1 MRADGELLTC
11 RSGQRTGF
19 LPGQTA
25 LACNGTGTSTRS
37 PVVIDKGVIHLFK
50 DPCAW
55 RALWSPITAAGLE
68 STVAGVLAGLLIAA
82 AAALLVQWYQGSD
95 AHTIALFGSGVP
107 ALALSTYLFTVIAG
121 VDYPNPEHY
130 ADKDYP
136 NQLKFDYMTPGSTGD
151 NLCSQLWS
159 GWVLAIGSLF
169 IGTAVLICGLAWAL
183 VSYADNLAVKLLE
196 RNDPIEWVGRRR
208 RFFIRL
214 NAWLSSAVIT
224 AALALLISVNVAYL
238 AAIGQQDFHK
248 GYLLFFVYFFGLYFL
263 GHSAF
268 VVFIRTQSAIRA
280 DKESCAAYAA
290 GGPPVATD
298 NEGIKAGVGPV
309 RPPAAKD
316 RSSARRKKVA
326 IRAAQ
331 EFGVAMWVALAA
343 LLAVYMTSGKAFNQP
358 RSGIAVSPK
367 IVIYVVVLYIIV
379 RASYI
384 VTYPVIVSI
393 AKRVTARW
401 VTARKDDTSTN
412 QEAVPPANAKS
423 VDRIRISYSYGM
435 LTPTTY
441 GVVLLA
447 ILETLFVVAFSQGP
461 LWTGPR
467 IFLSLFLGGL
477 YPAVLLAWLSSSVP
491 AAEGAR

>member
-1 MRADGELLTC
+1 
-11 RSGQRTGF
+11 
-19 LPGQTA
+19 
-25 LACNGTGTSTRS
+25 
-37 PVVIDKGVIHLFK
+37 
-50 DPCAW
+50 
-55 RALWSPITAAGLE
+55 
-68 STVAGVLAGLLIAA
+68 
-82 AAALLVQWYQGSD
+82 
-95 AHTIALFGSGVP
+95 
-107 ALALSTYLFTVIAG
+107 
-121 VDYPNPEHY
+121 
-130 ADKDYP
+130 
-136 NQLKFDYMTPGSTGD
+136 
-151 NLCSQLWS
+151 
-159 GWVLAIGSLF
+159 
-169 IGTAVLICGLAWAL
+169 
-183 VSYADNLAVKLLE
+183 
-196 RNDPIEWVGRRR
+196 
-208 RFFIRL
+208 
-214 NAWLSSAVIT
+214 
-224 AALALLISVNVAYL
+224 
-238 AAIGQQDFHK
+238 
-248 GYLLFFVYFFGLYFL
+248 
-263 GHSAF
+263 
-268 VVFIRTQSAIRA
+268 
-280 DKESCAAYAA
+280 
-290 GGPPVATD
+290 
-298 NEGIKAGVGPV
+298 
-309 RPPAAKD
+309 
-316 RSSARRKKVA
+316 VA